1 MSLSEPTIGEKI
13 QNIIDS
19 IVAHNDN
26 QAYDDFKI
34 LYNDHF
40 IGQLPDIDQQAIANF
55 AAGDQAINIRMGG
68 ALQILR
74 YISRN
79 ADVRDKI
86 GIKQNDITTL
96 GTLINQNFDPG
107 NPRPPLEKKG
117 DPPSDPPD
125 QKQDANNVPNPLLRA
140 NRRPLSQ
147 STQNNRKPTNL
158 NKINLKHIK
167 NMRSLPPF
175 KKELTEFIPSEIVR
189 RSRYNYLYTKNYLNG

>member
-96 GTLINQNFDPG
+96 GTLINQNF
-107 NPRPPLEKKG
+107 
-117 DPPSDPPD
+117 
-125 QKQDANNVPNPLLRA
+125 
-140 NRRPLSQ
+140 LS
-147 STQNNRKPTNL
+147 L
-158 NKINLKHIK
+158 
-167 NMRSLPPF
+167 
-175 KKELTEFIPSEIVR
+175 
-189 RSRYNYLYTKNYLNG
+189 